1 MLVHLADD
9 ARADVVAPVEQ
20 LLLDL
25 VLDDLA
31 ALLDDEDL
39 FETDRE
45 FAHALRLQRPRHAD
59 LVEPQA
65 DLGGDLRGDAE
76 FAQRLADVLVALARG
91 HDAEARVRRIHGD
104 AVDLVGAGKGDR
116 GKALVVLQ
124 AAVLLVAVVG
134 PAQIEPARRHLEIG
148 RDDEGLHLVGEIDL
162 RRGLHRLGDHLHA
175 DPAAGVARHR
185 DAEQAHLD
193 HFVDAGGIEI
203 GHQRRDE
210 GVVGLMRHGGGF
222 GAVVVAGETQHA
234 AVLGRARGI
243 AVAEHVAAAIDA
255 GALAVP
261 DADHAVV
268 AGARRQIEL
277 LRAPDRGGREVL
289 VHAGLEFDVV
299 LLEMFARG
307 EQLLVVAAER
317 RTAIAGD
324 EARGVETGG
333 AVAAD
338 LRHRQAHQRLDAG
351 QEDVAGALG
360 VFLIET
366 DRTLVDS
373 HSTLFEPPAPER
385 ARF

>member
-1 MLVHLADD
+1 M
-9 ARADVVAPVEQ
+9 
-20 LLLDL
+20 
-25 VLDDLA
+25 A
-31 ALLDDEDL
+31 A
-39 FETDRE
+39 TS
-45 FAHALRLQRPRHAD
+45 
-59 LVEPQA
+59 
-65 DLGGDLRGDAE
+65 GGDAE
-76 FAQRLADVLVALARG
+76 FAQRLADVLVALARR
-91 HDAEARVRRIHGD
+91 HDAEAGVRRIHGD

-162 RRGLHRLGDHLHA
+162 GGGLHGLGDHLHA

-222 GAVVVAGETQHA
+222 GAVVVAGEAQHA
-234 AVLGRARGI
+234 AVLRRARGI
-243 AVAEHVAAAIDA
+243 AVAEHVAAAVDA

-289 VHAGLEFDVV
+289 VHAGLELDVV

-338 LRHRQAHQRLDAG
+338 LRHRQADQRLDAG

-373 HSTLFEPPAPER
+373 HSTLFEPGSRR
-385 ARF
+385 AVFS

>member
-1 MLVHLADD
+1 MVVHLADD

-31 ALLDDEDL
+31 AFLDDEDL
-39 FETDRE
+39 FEADGE
-45 FAHALRLQRPRHAD
+45 IAHAFRLQRPGHAD

-76 FAQRLADVLVALARG
+76 FAQRLADVLVALAGR
-91 HDAEARVRRIHGD
+91 HDAVAGVRRIHGD
-104 AVDLVGAGKGDR
+104 AVDLVGARKGDR

-124 AAVLLVAVVG
+124 APVLLIAVVG

-148 RDDEGLHLVGEIDL
+148 RDDERRHLVGEVDL
-162 RRGLHRLGDHLHA
+162 GGGLHRLGDHLHA
-175 DPAAGVARHR
+175 DPAAGVTRHR
-185 DAEQAHLD
+185 DTQQAHLD
-193 HFVDAGGIEI
+193 HFVNAGRIKI
-203 GHQRRDE
+203 RHQRGDE

-222 GAVVVAGETQHA
+222 GAVVVAGQTQHA
-234 AVLGRARGI
+234 AVFRRSGGI
-243 AVAEHVAAAIDA
+243 AVAEHVAAAVDA

-261 DADHAVV
+261 DADHAVILG
-268 AGARRQIEL
+268 AGRQVEL
-277 LRAPDRGGREVL
+277 LRAPDRGGRKVL
-289 VHAGLEFDVV
+289 VHAGLELDVV
-299 LLEMFARG
+299 LLEMLAGG

-317 RTAIAGD
+317 RAAIAGD
-324 EARGVETGG
+324 EARGVEAGG

-338 LRHRQAHQRLDAG
+338 LRHRQADQRLNAG

-373 HSTLFEPPAPER
+373 HSALLKLV
-385 ARF
+385 